1 MCVCVWC
8 GGVSAGPYQAPERSS
23 IQEMDGPYGAPK
35 TVAEVRRDELALDY
49 LLGYA

>member
-1 MCVCVWC
+1 M
-8 GGVSAGPYQAPERSS
+8 SAGPYQAPERSS
-23 IQEMDGPYGAPK
+23 IQEMDGPWTPK